1 MPHIKMAPHDIRDC
15 LCCGDRMTPGGASC
29 MCREIPQWYQNQ
41 HGEVACEIHRYE
53 KFSYKSL
60 AEIKK
65 EREFAERGQLFTP
78 PPELPRG

>member
-1 MPHIKMAPHDIRDC
+1 
-15 LCCGDRMTPGGASC
+15 